1 MAQQG
6 YLSEFIKVRGQFHRS
21 VQIKMDW
28 QASRSL
34 DEYILTPTARALA
47 VQIHEGAFSAQGP
60 RAWSIIG
67 PYGTGKSAFSLFL
80 ADLLCHVPPIHP
92 SAKDLQAR
100 LSGGN
105 KPFLPVLIT
114 GQRSQ
119 LKRELL
125 LSLSEN
131 IASAVP
137 AAQQAA
143 ERLSQQTTISDQEV
157 VQVFQSTSQAVEG
170 AGYGGLLI
178 ILDEFGKFL
187 EFAAQHPDEEDL
199 FVLQHLAEM
208 AERNSPP
215 VVLITVLHTAF
226 VEYLHILDKSRQLE
240 WQKIQGRFTNAP
252 FLEPFGQLVQLI
264 GAAIQKDLPG
274 DLNERYQ
281 EQVERVTQSGIFDE
295 AARRLHVENH
305 LNDCVPLDP
314 FTALILPPLFRSKL
328 AQNERSLF
336 AFLTSRETFG
346 FQDFISNT
354 SVENGK
360 PQFYRLDQLYDYVLT
375 ALGSSVFL
383 GDRSHRWASIDDAL
397 HRVKSDWPPLA
408 SSIIKVIGLLGL
420 YGPQVGLRPSPEI
433 LGLIFHGQHTFG
445 EAIGRLE
452 KASVII
458 LRRHEDAYGLWE
470 GSDVDLDAE
479 YEFARN
485 RVGNGSI
492 AARLKD
498 IVPLR
503 PIVARSHYI
512 RTGTLRYFKVDV
524 IDGSESSLQM
534 ALNSDF
540 SPANGCITYVLSAN
554 SHERQVLIEC
564 AKELTNLD
572 SQADRRQILAF
583 PRPLIGLEN
592 AIQEVETWKWVR
604 NEVKALQGDPV
615 ARNEVN
621 SRIMY
626 ARDRLTQLAGQI
638 LHLSG
643 FKFDPNAS
651 EWIQGGSTKPLNS
664 DLEFQHWLSE
674 LLDDA
679 YPDSPTIKNELINR
693 DDLSSAAAAARRN
706 LLQAMIER
714 EHVAELGFSGNPPE
728 YTIYRALLQAGGFHK
743 RDGEGFAFGEPNQ
756 KWQPTWQAML
766 QFLETTHNGRKPLL
780 ELFSVL
786 QSPPLGLKKGVL
798 PVILCALLLTYRNQ
812 TALYENGVFVPEL
825 RIEVF
830 ERLFRAAETFEIQQ
844 YQMDEKTQDTF
855 HALYLA
861 MEGLVPVHSRAESG
875 ELHLLQAIK
884 PMILF
889 VSKLPPYAKKTKRLE
904 QPEAQ
909 AVRETLLRASD
920 PHKMLFE
927 DLPAVI
933 GLPVTSTEFMERLTA
948 NLAALQRAY
957 PNLLDDIEQQ
967 VRSAFSLQGTSDEV
981 RQLLCTRAKP
991 LNGFTVDKNLAL
1003 FVRETGRLDQD
1014 TRDWREITGRA
1025 ANQGLPP
1032 DQWNDLQWADF
1043 QVRIVQIASDFVRL
1057 EELVAEQK
1065 NTGASKIL
1073 RIGML
1078 DSGLEQ
1084 ERAVVAVPDEA
1095 QPQVD
1100 ELARLIT
1107 DLLENSRN
1115 GKGPGKQVKIAAL
1128 AQVVLELI
1136 RRKS

>member
-6 YLSEFIKVRGQFHRS
+6 YLSDFIKVRGQFHRS

-80 ADLLCHVPPIHP
+80 ADLLCHLPPTHP

-100 LSGGN
+100 LSGNG
-105 KPFLPVLIT
+105 KPFWPILIT

-131 IASAVP
+131 LASTAP
-137 AAQQAA
+137 
-143 ERLSQQTTISDQEV
+143 EIQQTAEQLARQAIIPDQNV
-157 VQVFQSTSQAVEG
+157 VQIFQSASQAVER

-215 VVLITVLHTAF
+215 VVLVTVLHTAF

-264 GAAIQKDLPG
+264 GAAIQKNLPG
-274 DLNERYQ
+274 DLSERYQ
-281 EQVERVTQSGIFDE
+281 EQVERVIQSGIFDE

-305 LNDCVPLDP
+305 LNECVPLHP
-314 FTALILPPLFRSKL
+314 ITALILPPLFRSKL

-354 SVENGK
+354 SVDDN

-383 GDRSHRWASIDDAL
+383 GDRSHRWASIEDAL
-397 HRVKSDWPPLA
+397 HRVKIDWPPLA
-408 SSIIKVIGLLGL
+408 TSVIKVIGLLGL
-420 YGPQVGLRPSPEI
+420 YGPQVGLRPSPDI
-433 LGLIFHGQHTFG
+433 LDLIFHGEHTFG

-479 YEFARN
+479 YELARN

-524 IDGSESSLQM
+524 IDGDDAVLQTSL
-534 ALNSDF
+534 SRDF

-554 SHERQVLIEC
+554 SHERQALIER
-564 AKELTNLD
+564 AKELTSLD
-572 SQADRRQILAF
+572 AKADRRHILAF

-621 SRIMY
+621 SRIIY

-706 LLQAMIER
+706 LLQAMIEK
-714 EHVAELGFSGNPPE
+714 EHEAELGFSGNPPE
-728 YTIYRALLQAGGFHK
+728 YTIYRALLQTGGFHK
-743 RDGEGFAFGEPNQ
+743 QVGEEFTFGEPNQ
-756 KWQPTWQAML
+756 KWQPTWRAML

-780 ELFSVL
+780 ELFSLL
-786 QSPPLGLKKGVL
+786 QSPPFGIKKGIL
-798 PVILCALLLTYRNQ
+798 PVILCTLLLTHRNRV
-812 TALYENGVFVPEL
+812 ALYENGIFVPEL

-844 YQMDEKTQDTF
+844 YQMDEKTQGTF
-855 HALYLA
+855 HALYSA
-861 MEGLVPVHSRAESG
+861 MGSLVQVNSQAESE

-889 VSKLPPYAKKTKRLE
+889 ASKLPPYTKKTKRLE

-920 PHKMLFE
+920 PHKLLFN
-927 DLPAVI
+927 DLPIMI
-933 GLPVTSTEFMERLTA
+933 GQPATSTEFIERLTA
-948 NLAALQRAY
+948 NLVALQRAY

-967 VRSAFSLQGTSDEV
+967 VRSAFNLQGTSEEA

-1014 TRDWREITGRA
+1014 TRDWREIAGRA

-1084 ERAVVAVPDEA
+1084 ERAIVAVPDEA

-1100 ELARLIT
+1100 ELARQIA
-1107 DLLENSRN
+1107 DLLENSHN
-1115 GKGPGKQVKIAAL
+1115 GKGPNKQVKIAAL
-1128 AQVVLELI
+1128 AQVVVELI
-1136 RRKS
+1136 KRKL